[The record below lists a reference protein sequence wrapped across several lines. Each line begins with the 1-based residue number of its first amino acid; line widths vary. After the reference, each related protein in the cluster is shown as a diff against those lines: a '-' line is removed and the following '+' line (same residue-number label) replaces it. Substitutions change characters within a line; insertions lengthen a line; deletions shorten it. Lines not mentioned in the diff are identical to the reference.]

1 MNVVQDLPIS
11 KPYAPRDIDR
21 LVQTKEVPTLCP
33 FYVDMQPCTV
43 TLQAMVDKM
52 KSISDTLVFATC
64 KVGVAGS
71 SGYEHKHVRV
81 KGKPA
86 HAC

>member
-71 SGYEHKHVRV
+71 SGYEHEHVRV
-81 KGKPA
+81 EGKPA